1 MKAVLKLLVLPLAL
15 IILFTQC
22 EKEPEIHPEDPIDI
36 PDDAF
41 LTALIEEGVD
51 TNGDRLISY
60 AEAEVIISL
69 DVNYEYISNLS
80 GIEAFENL
88 DSLYCSK
95 NLLTY
100 LDISGCAA
108 LKVLHCNHNQL
119 TSLDVSNNSALI
131 YLESSYNPLT
141 SLDVSNN
148 TALTRLGC
156 FHHQL
161 TSLDVSNNIA
171 LTYLNCYGN
180 QLTSLDVSNNTALT
194 ILWCG
199 DNQLTSLDVSNNT
212 ALTNLG
218 CVENILTNLDVSNN
232 TALTKLQCGGNQ
244 LAALDIS
251 NNIALGTEA
260 DPHANC
266 YLDLENMPTL
276 EEVCVWTMLFPPE
289 GFKLCAEGSPN
300 VYFTTECS
308 E

>member
-51 TNGDRLISY
+51 TNGDGLISY

-108 LKVLHCNHNQL
+108 LRVLHCDRNQ
-119 TSLDVSNNSALI
+119 
-131 YLESSYNPLT
+131 LT

-148 TALTRLGC
+148 TALTSLGC
-156 FHHQL
+156 FHNQL

-171 LTYLNCYGN
+171 LTYLNCFGN
-180 QLTSLDVSNNTALT
+180 QLTSLDLSNNTALT
-194 ILWCG
+194 RLGCG
-199 DNQLTSLDVSNNT
+199 DNQLTSLDISNNT
-212 ALTNLG
+212 
-218 CVENILTNLDVSNN
+218 
-232 TALTKLQCGGNQ
+232 
-244 LAALDIS
+244 DIGWVYIS
-251 NNIALGTEA
+251 DIPSL
-260 DPHANC
+260 
-266 YLDLENMPTL
+266 Y
-276 EEVCVWTMLFPPE
+276 EVCVWEMPFPPE
-289 GFKLCAEGSPN
+289 YVLVDLTGSPN